1 MEEDFVVMPSL
12 LLSQREYFQE
22 VAGGHSKEEAVAE
35 AERYLNCGVPV
46 IRPTRWC
53 CLPAEVGFLEEALYL
68 EILYLLG

>member
-1 MEEDFVVMPSL
+1 MWSCPPYSFPSGNTF
-12 LLSQREYFQE
+12 RE